1 LKKIIISGM
10 MAMFVLSIYSSCK
23 HSPGILP
30 VTTSDTTHNPPPPPP
45 PDTGKKCSPDT
56 IYFQNEVLPL
66 IVSTCAKSGC
76 HDQITHKEGI
86 TLTDWSSIVGT
97 GGVDAGNAAG
107 SRLYQSIAG
116 GGDDRMPPPPANPLT
131 SAQINDIA
139 KWINQ
144 GARNNKCDSTGCDT
158 VNVTYTK
165 TIQPIVQIFCLG
177 CHSGSS
183 PANGLSL
190 SGYDAVK
197 TAAGGRLMGA
207 IRHQNGYF
215 SMPPGGSLTACQI
228 SEFQIWI
235 NLNYPQ

>member
-1 LKKIIISGM
+1 MKKIVVFILTALM
-10 MAMFVLSIYSSCK
+10 TLAIYSSCK
-23 HSPGILP
+23 HNPGIIP
-30 VTTSDTTHNPPPPPP
+30 VTTIDTTHNPPPPPS
-45 PDTGKKCSPDT
+45 DTGKKCSPDT

-66 IVSTCAKSGC
+66 IVSSCAKSGC
-76 HDQITHKEGI
+76 HDQVTHKEGVI
-86 TLTDWSSIVGT
+86 LIDWSSILNT
-97 GGVDAGNAAG
+97 GGVDPGTAAG
-107 SRLYQSIAG
+107 SKLYQVISG
-116 GGDDRMPPPPANPLT
+116 GSDNPMPPDNPFSST
-131 SAQINDIA
+131 QINDIA

-158 VNVTYTK
+158 VNVTFSK

-183 PANGLSL
+183 PANGLTL

-197 TAAGGRLMGA
+197 TAASGGRLMGA
-207 IRHQNGYF
+207 IMHQNGYF

-235 NLNYPQ
+235 NLNYPL